1 MRTLFYI
8 FILMIVLVSCKSI
21 DKMVERGDYDQA
33 FHYALKKLSG
43 KKSKK
48 TDHIIGLEKAYHK
61 LNAMTQREIN
71 LLLAENNP
79 TNWSHI
85 ATKYR
90 DIVYRQNRVEAFLP
104 LVSKDGYEADFDFRN
119 YNSLI
124 IEAED
129 KACVYHFENGQRLLQ
144 LAEKNKDRTL
154 GRKAYDEFAV
164 IRAMRPNYNDIHI
177 WMEKAHRAGVLQVAL
192 RINNQLMD
200 FHSYDIERHIASM
213 PIAKFNKKW
222 VEYGIES
229 EYFRYPDFLI
239 VVDLLEI
246 YFSPERERVERY
258 TENKELLVRT
268 EKVKEKRDSIEVWI
282 EKEIY
287 NNISATI
294 TEVYREK
301 LAELSGQIR
310 IIDTKTKQT
319 LNNIPVNITHTFD
332 TFGARY
338 DGDSKALS
346 DETKKKLTK
355 NLEPFPSDFFLA
367 ELMAGNFASAVIQH
381 LDSFRP

>member
-1 MRTLFYI
+1 MRALFYI
-8 FILMIVLVSCKSI
+8 FILISVLASCKSI

-33 FHYALKKLSG
+33 FHYAIKKLSG

-71 LLLAENNP
+71 LLQAENNP
-79 TNWSHI
+79 ANWSLI
-85 ATKYR
+85 ASKYR
-90 DIVYRQNRVEAFLP
+90 DMVYRQNRVEAFLP
-104 LVSKDGYEADFDFRN
+104 LISKDGYEADFDFRN
-119 YNSLI
+119 FNALI

-129 KACVYHFENGQRLLQ
+129 KACAYHFENGQKILQ
-144 LAEKNKDRTL
+144 IAELNQDRSL
-154 GRKAYDEFAV
+154 GRKAYDEFALV
-164 IRAMRPNYNDIHI
+164 MAMRPHYNDVHI
-177 WMEKAHRAGVLQVAL
+177 WRQKAHKAGILQVAL
-192 RINNQLMD
+192 RVNNQLMD
-200 FHSYDIERHIASM
+200 FHSFDIEKHIASM

-229 EYFRYPDFLI
+229 ENFKYPDYI
-239 VVDLLEI
+239 VMVDLLEI
-246 YFSPERERVERY
+246 FFSPERERAERY
-258 TENKELLVRT
+258 TESKEVLVRT
-268 EKVKEKRDSIEVWI
+268 EKVKEKRDSVEVWI

-287 NNISATI
+287 KDLSATI
-294 TEVYREK
+294 TEVYRDK
-301 LAELSGQIR
+301 FSELRGQIR

-319 LNNIPVNITHTFD
+319 LNNIPVNIAHTFD

-338 DGDSKALS
+338 DGDKEALS
-346 DETKKKLTK
+346 DETKKKMTK

-367 ELMAGNFASAVIQH
+367 EFMANNFSSAVMQH

>member
-1 MRTLFYI
+1 MRTIFYI
-8 FILMIVLVSCKSI
+8 FILMSVLASCKSI

-43 KKSKK
+43 QKSKK
-48 TDHIIGLEKAYHK
+48 TDHIVGLEKAYHK

-79 TNWSHI
+79 ANWSLI

-90 DIVYRQNRVEAFLP
+90 DLVYRQNRVEAFIP
-104 LVSKDGYEADFDFRN
+104 LISKDGYEAQFDFRN

-129 KACVYHFENGQRLLQ
+129 KACAYHFENGQELLK
-144 LAEKNKDRTL
+144 LAETHKDKNM
-154 GRKAYDEFAV
+154 GRKAYDEFAIV
-164 IRAMRPNYNDIHI
+164 MAMRPYYNDVHV
-177 WMEKAHRAGVLQVAL
+177 WRQRAHRAGILQVAL

-200 FHSYDIERHIASM
+200 FHSFDIERRIGTM

-229 EYFRYPDFLI
+229 ENFKYPDLI
-239 VVDLLEI
+239 IIVDLLGI
-246 YFSPERERVERY
+246 FFSPERERVERY
-258 TENKELLVRT
+258 SENKEILVRT
-268 EKVKEKRDSIEVWI
+268 DRVKEKRDSVEVWI

-287 NNISATI
+287 SNISATI

-301 LAELSGQIR
+301 FSELKGQIR
-310 IIDTKTKQT
+310 IMDTKTKQT
-319 LNNIPVNITHTFD
+319 LNNVPVNIVHTFD
-332 TFGARY
+332 TFGSRF
-338 DGDSKALS
+338 DGDKRALS
-346 DETKKKLTK
+346 DETKKKLTQ

-367 ELMAGNFASAVIQH
+367 EQMAGNFASAVIQH
-381 LDSFRP
+381 MDSFRP